1 MPILSPQGRLSKNG
15 ANTEEAGSETN
26 TERQGQSL
34 RPDFKYICKP
44 HFLSLCV
51 FLLICLLI
59 TFSFLPPV
67 LLFFFFFWSMLVCV
81 GFSMVYS
88 RKSPAIGCEML
99 ALLAHSE
106 F

>member
-67 LLFFFFFWSMLVCV
+67 LLFFFFGLCWFVLGFLWFIVERVLLLVVRC
-81 GFSMVYS
+81 
-88 RKSPAIGCEML
+88 
-99 ALLAHSE
+99 
-106 F
+106 